1 MGWKIPHSQPALAST
16 LGDIIPFFGYSAEI
30 RKVIYTT
37 NAIESLN
44 RSLRKVL
51 KTKGSFPN
59 DESILKLMYLAM
71 QNISKKWTMPIHNWG
86 SVINQLSIKFEG
98 RVQL

>member
-1 MGWKIPHSQPALAST
+1 
-16 LGDIIPFFGYSAEI
+16 
-30 RKVIYTT
+30 VIYTT

-51 KTKGSFPN
+51 KTKGAFPN
-59 DESILKLMYLAM
+59 DESIIKLMYLTM
-71 QNISKKWTMPIHNWG
+71 QNIAKQWTLPLRDWG

-98 RVQL
+98 RVPL